1 MNLSIIIPA
10 YNAKNTICMTLD
22 SIKNQDLPILFE
34 VIIVNDCSDYNYEQI
49 VSTYK
54 KSFNIREIKT
64 DKNLGPG
71 GARQVGI
78 DNSFSEYIVFID
90 SDDYFYESNSL
101 SKMYE
106 EITKSNADL
115 LISNFLYQRD
125 DFKLIKKRD
134 FVWLH
139 GKMYKR
145 KFLIDNNIRFNNS
158 RANEDNGFNRLILLL
173 EPNCIF
179 LDEIVYV
186 YSENPNSITRSNNR
200 AYKFTGIEG
209 FCYNMNWAMDEALL
223 RGQSENKIA
232 LLALDVL
239 SALYIYY
246 LGLEKEYDV
255 SKILEWGKNIKDKY
269 QKYENLIEKDAY
281 LEAIKNKKEFLKN
294 DFPIDNFHISFEEF
308 LNKMK

>member
-90 SDDYFYESNSL
+90 SDDYFYENNSL

-269 QKYENLIEKDAY
+269 QKYENLIKKDAY